1 MTAYARVSVAGR
13 VVEVHSVNRKGLELT
28 FQMPREWLCWD
39 PDLRRECA
47 AVLERGQVTVRLTR
61 QGEGGSVS
69 LKGLKEHWESVCRDL
84 RIDTREITLS
94 FLLSQLEQ
102 APFTVDEKEQELFF
116 QALRQALAALVEMKE
131 REGAVLQQ
139 EIEKRLME
147 IEKQLTR
154 IEARRE
160 LPLLAYRQR
169 IEERLKEWLTSPDLE
184 APDLEIRVMRE
195 VALLAEKM
203 DITEETVR
211 LHSHVAQF
219 RSHLHAEGKSVG
231 RVLDFLTQE
240 MNREINTL
248 GSKSQEV
255 EISFSVVQMK
265 GELDRIREQVQNI
278 E

>member
-1 MTAYARVSVAGR
+1 MTRSMTAYARGSVAGR

-28 FQMPREWLCWD
+28 FQMPREWLSFD

-47 AVLERGQVTVRLTR
+47 AVLERGQVTVRLTL

-69 LKGLKEHWESVCRDL
+69 LKGLKEHWELVCRDL
-84 RIDTREITLS
+84 GIDPREITLS
-94 FLLSQLEQ
+94 FLLSQLQ
-102 APFTVDEKEQELFF
+102 QTPSLLDEKEQELFL
-116 QALRQALAALVEMKE
+116 QALRQALAGLVAMKE
-131 REGAVLQQ
+131 CEGAVLQQ

-147 IEKQLTR
+147 MERQLAR

-160 LPLLAYRQR
+160 LPLLSYRQR

-184 APDLEIRVMRE
+184 ERVMRE

-211 LHSHVAQF
+211 LHSHIAQF